1 MYALKQKP
9 ISVSQTNE
17 AVLGA
22 NTALMI
28 VKKKGGYYV
37 VGESGRNLGGPYSKE
52 KAKDR
57 LRQVEYFKKKN
68 K

>member
-1 MYALKQKP
+1 
-9 ISVSQTNE
+9 
-17 AVLGA
+17 
-22 NTALMI
+22 MI